1 MSDRPMVGVD
11 VEYHFN
17 QVCVVQL
24 ATHRLGLVLDAL
36 ALQADVMRAIL
47 QPLLGDERVCKVFH
61 GHCNDPC
68 WLASYFG
75 IVVSE
80 PTFDTATIA
89 QQLCETWEEGPP
101 SLQLVCRRYL
111 SYEMDNTYQTADWRQ
126 RPLPAEMLEYAAIDA
141 QVLLPLQAAIEDAM
155 KSRAWGY
162 DWEKSIL

>member
-1 MSDRPMVGVD
+1 MVGVD
-11 VEYHFN
+11 VECDFN

-24 ATHRLGLVLDAL
+24 ATGRLCLVLDAL

-47 QPLLGDERVCKVFH
+47 QRLLGDGRVCKVFH
-61 GHCNDPC
+61 GHCNDLN

-75 IVVSE
+75 IVLSE
-80 PTFDTATIA
+80 PICDTAANA

-101 SLQLVCRRYL
+101 SLQLLCRQYL
-111 SYEMDNTYQTADWRQ
+111 NYEMDKTHQTVSWCQ
-126 RPLPAEMLEYAAIDA
+126 RPLPAEMLQYAAIVA

-155 KSRAWGY
+155 NSRAWGY